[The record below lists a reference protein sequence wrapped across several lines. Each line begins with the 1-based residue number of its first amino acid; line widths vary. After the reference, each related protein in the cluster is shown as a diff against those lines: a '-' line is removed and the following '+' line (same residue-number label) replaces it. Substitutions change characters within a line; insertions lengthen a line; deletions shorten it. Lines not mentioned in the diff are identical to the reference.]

1 MTKKDFLALFINSL
15 SVWFIGVSLMPVLP
29 LYAAQLGATPAVT
42 GHYLAVSFLALT
54 LGTMSAGRMAE
65 RLHHRRRLIALLGL
79 LTVPTTLLMGQV
91 NHLWQ
96 LATLTILLWFA
107 AGISLTL
114 QSILLALLTA
124 EGGRG
129 RYYGLLST
137 SAAFAGLTG
146 GFIVGPIV
154 DRWGYP
160 PLFAGLSLT
169 GVIQVWSGR
178 LLPQKEDVPA
188 GPAGPAVPLARGS
201 PFSLLKGLFVGNLLI
216 SIVLAASGM
225 VQPIAMSEHGL
236 TVSAITMMFATQSGL
251 TILLNPLVGRFSDQL
266 PRQTILMLAYM
277 SSTLGM
283 LLLFRSATFA
293 AFWLASA
300 LRTTSWV
307 KDAIT
312 PALIADQVTAEQ
324 VGGQLSRYAMSGWL
338 GHAIGYALAGLGVQ
352 YVGSPFTFLGLALL
366 PLAAVLVVSQSEQ
379 KGLFW
384 KQWRFG
390 SRPAPVPKGC

>member
-1 MTKKDFLALFINSL
+1 MTKKDFLALLLNSL
-15 SVWFIGVSLMPVLP
+15 SVWFIGISLMPVLP

-42 GHYLAVSFLALT
+42 GHYLALSFLALT
-54 LGTMSAGRMAE
+54 LGTISAGRIAG
-65 RLHHRRRLIALLGL
+65 RFQSRRRLIILLGV
-79 LTVPTTLLMGQV
+79 LTVPATVLMGRV

-96 LATLTILLWFA
+96 LAALTIILWFA

-129 RYYGLLST
+129 RFYGLLSA
-137 SAAFAGLTG
+137 SAALAGLMG

-154 DRWGYP
+154 DHWGYP
-160 PLFAGLSLT
+160 LLFAVLSLA
-169 GVIQVWSGR
+169 GIIQVWSGW
-178 LLPQKEDVPA
+178 LLPEKEGVPA

-201 PFSLLKGLFVGNLLI
+201 PFGLFNGLFTSNLLI

-236 TVSAITMMFATQSGL
+236 TVSAITVMYATQSGL
-251 TILLNPLVGRFSDQL
+251 AMLINPLAGRFSDRL
-266 PRQTILMLAYM
+266 PRRTMLMLAYM
-277 SSTLGM
+277 SSALGM

-300 LRTTSWV
+300 LRTASWI

-312 PALIADQVTAEQ
+312 PALIADQVTSEQ
-324 VGGQLSRYAMSGWL
+324 VGGQLSRYAMTGWL
-338 GHAIGYALAGLGVQ
+338 GHTIGYALAGLGVQ
-352 YVGSPFTFLGLALL
+352 YFGSSSTFLSLALL
-366 PLAAVLVVSQSEQ
+366 PLAAVLVMSQ
-379 KGLFW
+379 KGQRGSVW
-384 KQWRFG
+384 KRLRFG
-390 SRPAPVPKGC
+390 FRPAPVPKGC